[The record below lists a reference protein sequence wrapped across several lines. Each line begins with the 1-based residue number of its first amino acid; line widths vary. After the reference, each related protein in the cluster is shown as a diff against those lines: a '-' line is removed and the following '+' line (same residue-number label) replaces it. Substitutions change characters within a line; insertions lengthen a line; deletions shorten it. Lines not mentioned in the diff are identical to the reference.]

1 MNRKKVLI
9 TAVIALTF
17 MIVNIVLIVNDRS
30 HRVDRV
36 TFISDWTLADQKD
49 MKAELQTSG
58 VMDYV
63 EEELIYMDDST
74 GSFREFL
81 VDEGDEVQAGDEL
94 YSYDVHNFYEMKA
107 KLDAEEERLQ
117 DDIKAVKEAVNKMRS
132 KNINQDTFR
141 FVYPDNK
148 EAGTIKQNTSSAEM
162 MKEQYVIEKE
172 KELAEKE
179 AELGSVQSQIQD
191 LTVGKPTIVV
201 ESPYAGKV
209 THISKSL
216 DNPIISIEA
225 PELYVIGELNESER
239 MKVQE
244 GMFAEI
250 TLKENN
256 QKFTGSVGEVNDE
269 PEQVLLKGE
278 SIYPFHVL
286 LDDEDMTEDS
296 NNTVEDNHDSQS
308 NSNTDANKNNESQT
322 DENADADTDN
332 SNAAEEE
339 NNDEPAADE
348 SDNLTKEDLLQGYHA
363 DMLITLDESPE
374 AAAVPDKLAKGNFV
388 WLMTASGKL
397 VKQPIIKGIDDS
409 GYTEITNGAI
419 IPNDRLATKPE
430 QHFRDQSDFIT
441 PLKPSKSN
449 WKAIYKDAARKRS
462 LLIGLL
468 GR

>member
-49 MKAELQTSG
+49 MKEELQTSG
-58 VMDYV
+58 VMDYM

-141 FVYPDNK
+141 FVYPDNR

-191 LTVGKPTIVV
+191 LTVGKTNNCC
-201 ESPYAGKV
+201 G
-209 THISKSL
+209 KSL
-216 DNPIISIEA
+216 CRQGNT
-225 PELYVIGELNESER
+225 YFKVIG
-239 MKVQE
+239 Q
-244 GMFAEI
+244 
-250 TLKENN
+250 
-256 QKFTGSVGEVNDE
+256 
-269 PEQVLLKGE
+269 
-278 SIYPFHVL
+278 
-286 LDDEDMTEDS
+286 
-296 NNTVEDNHDSQS
+296 
-308 NSNTDANKNNESQT
+308 
-322 DENADADTDN
+322 
-332 SNAAEEE
+332 
-339 NNDEPAADE
+339 
-348 SDNLTKEDLLQGYHA
+348 SDNKY
-363 DMLITLDESPE
+363 
-374 AAAVPDKLAKGNFV
+374 
-388 WLMTASGKL
+388 
-397 VKQPIIKGIDDS
+397 
-409 GYTEITNGAI
+409 
-419 IPNDRLATKPE
+419 
-430 QHFRDQSDFIT
+430 
-441 PLKPSKSN
+441 
-449 WKAIYKDAARKRS
+449 
-462 LLIGLL
+462 
-468 GR
+468 

>member
-1 MNRKKVLI
+1 
-9 TAVIALTF
+9 
-17 MIVNIVLIVNDRS
+17 
-30 HRVDRV
+30 
-36 TFISDWTLADQKD
+36 
-49 MKAELQTSG
+49 
-58 VMDYV
+58 
-63 EEELIYMDDST
+63 
-74 GSFREFL
+74 
-81 VDEGDEVQAGDEL
+81 
-94 YSYDVHNFYEMKA
+94 
-107 KLDAEEERLQ
+107 
-117 DDIKAVKEAVNKMRS
+117 
-132 KNINQDTFR
+132 
-141 FVYPDNK
+141 
-148 EAGTIKQNTSSAEM
+148 
-162 MKEQYVIEKE
+162 
-172 KELAEKE
+172 
-179 AELGSVQSQIQD
+179 
-191 LTVGKPTIVV
+191 
-201 ESPYAGKV
+201 
-209 THISKSL
+209 
-216 DNPIISIEA
+216 
-225 PELYVIGELNESER
+225 
-239 MKVQE
+239 
-244 GMFAEI
+244 MFAEI

-308 NSNTDANKNNESQT
+308 NSNTDDNKNNESQT

-419 IPNDRLATKPE
+419 ILNDRLATKPE